1 MSYKYQVYNLKQKL
15 SDLHTTQSNSYNS
28 IDNNN
33 FINKGDENNNK
44 SNKSQSG
51 SEFYDNTSSNKSF
64 NAEVSIDDVIDTYSE
79 PTKEL
84 VISSHKNM
92 NNENNSK
99 SVENNITEC
108 DVDTTV
114 IIVDD
119 SNKINDSEKRT
130 KENQTR
136 KALVNKNKQKVF
148 ILGDSIVKHIQGWE
162 ITKELDNKQKVYV
175 RQFSGSKV
183 SCMKDYVKPSIRENN
198 PDHIIFHAGTND
210 VPSEKTPQVI
220 TQSIVD
226 LAKLHLNIRG
236 SRKLQENIVK
246 YLKDFSS

>member
-1 MSYKYQVYNLKQKL
+1 M

-44 SNKSQSG
+44 SNTSQSG

-64 NAEVSIDDVIDTYSE
+64 NAEVSIDDVINTYSE

-92 NNENNSK
+92 NNDNNSK
-99 SVENNITEC
+99 NVENNITEC

-119 SNKINDSEKRT
+119 INKINDSEKRA
-130 KENQTR
+130 KENQTG
-136 KALVNKNKQKVF
+136 KAVVNKNKQKVF

-162 ITKELDNKQKVYV
+162 ITKKLDNKQKVYV

-183 SCMKDYVKPSIRENN
+183 SCMKDYVKP
-198 PDHIIFHAGTND
+198 
-210 VPSEKTPQVI
+210 
-220 TQSIVD
+220 
-226 LAKLHLNIRG
+226 
-236 SRKLQENIVK
+236 
-246 YLKDFSS
+246 

>member
-1 MSYKYQVYNLKQKL
+1 M

-33 FINKGDENNNK
+33 FINTGDKNNNK
-44 SNKSQSG
+44 RNKSQSG

-64 NAEVSIDDVIDTYSE
+64 STDVSINDVINTYRE

-92 NNENNSK
+92 NNDSNSK
-99 SVENNITEC
+99 SVENNITKC

-119 SNKINDSEKRT
+119 VNKINDSEKRT
-130 KENQTR
+130 KQNQTW

-148 ILGDSIVKHIQGWE
+148 IS
-162 ITKELDNKQKVYV
+162 
-175 RQFSGSKV
+175 
-183 SCMKDYVKPSIRENN
+183 
-198 PDHIIFHAGTND
+198 
-210 VPSEKTPQVI
+210 
-220 TQSIVD
+220 
-226 LAKLHLNIRG
+226 
-236 SRKLQENIVK
+236 
-246 YLKDFSS
+246 

>member
-1 MSYKYQVYNLKQKL
+1 M

-51 SEFYDNTSSNKSF
+51 SEFYDNTSSNKNF
-64 NAEVSIDDVIDTYSE
+64 NAEVSIDDVINTYSE
-79 PTKEL
+79 TTKEL
-84 VISSHKNM
+84 VISSDKNM

-119 SNKINDSEKRT
+119 ANKINDSEKRA